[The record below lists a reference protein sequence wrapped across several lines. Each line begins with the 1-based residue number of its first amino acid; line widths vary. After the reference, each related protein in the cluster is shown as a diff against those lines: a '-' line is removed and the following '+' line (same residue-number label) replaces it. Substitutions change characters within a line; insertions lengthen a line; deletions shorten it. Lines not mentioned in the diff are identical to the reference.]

1 MSSVERVEAPV
12 TPKAYMACAF
22 AAFGGIFFGFDS
34 GEYDPS
40 ASSVGEV
47 GEWSGSGQPTGGAQR
62 VVHPPLLGEI
72 SSIRGRQG

>member
-34 GEYDPS
+34 GEYVS
-40 ASSVGEV
+40 CASGVGEV
-47 GEWSGSGQPTGGAQR
+47 GEWSGQWTCGPVERSAWCIHIPATG
-62 VVHPPLLGEI
+62 
-72 SSIRGRQG
+72 